1 MPTHD
6 SHRDTPRA
14 RNTPELS
21 TSTRITSVQK
31 TSVQKTSVQKTSAQK
46 TSAQHAKPARRTH
59 RRLLA
64 PPLAQKNGIDPIQLV
79 LPHPEEL
86 PEELAPGGRAP
97 ATIADYLIARFYP
110 NDPQI
115 IHSRFETGEV
125 RLDDGTVLTASSP
138 YAPGERIWYFREL
151 ADEPELPSD
160 MPVLYEDEHVLAI
173 DKPHFLPTTPRGSYI
188 AQTALT
194 KLRVREGNPLLIP
207 IHRLDRPTAGV
218 LLFAKTVQARRPFQ
232 MMFQHRLV
240 SKTYRAVAPVPADPT
255 AAEQALSAE
264 GLRVRSHIQK
274 VRDVLQVRQ
283 LSETEC
289 VARGV
294 EPNTLTTA
302 RILETFTPDPAEA
315 EAWGVEPGCPWG
327 LYDLAPH
334 TGKTHQL
341 RAHLNLL
348 GAPILGDVLYPRV
361 LPDGPDRSEH
371 PLQLLAY
378 TLSFEH
384 PITGEPISLR
394 SGRTL
399 SAWESKNSA
408 VWEAS

>member
-1 MPTHD
+1 MPAQNTA
-6 SHRDTPRA
+6 RPLPIARPDTQQGIQPA
-14 RNTPELS
+14 Y
-21 TSTRITSVQK
+21 Q
-31 TSVQKTSVQKTSAQK
+31 
-46 TSAQHAKPARRTH
+46 AKPARRTH

-64 PPLAQKNGIDPIQLV
+64 PPLAQKNGIDPIQLI
-79 LPHPEEL
+79 LPRVEEL
-86 PEELAPGGRAP
+86 SAELAPSKTAPNNTAPNNTAP

-115 IHSRFETGEV
+115 IYARFNTGEV
-125 RLDDGTVLTASSP
+125 RLDDGTILTGDSP
-138 YAPGERIWYFREL
+138 YMPGERIWYFREL
-151 ADEPELPSD
+151 ADEPQLPSD

-173 DKPHFLPTTPRGSYI
+173 DKPHFLPTTPRGAYI

-315 EAWGVEPGCPWG
+315 EAWGVESGRPWG

-361 LPDGPDRSEH
+361 LPDGPDRPEH

>member
-1 MPTHD
+1 M
-6 SHRDTPRA
+6 
-14 RNTPELS
+14 
-21 TSTRITSVQK
+21 
-31 TSVQKTSVQKTSAQK
+31 
-46 TSAQHAKPARRTH
+46 QHAKPARRTH

-125 RLDDGTVLTASSP
+125 RLDDGTVLTTSSP

-315 EAWGVEPGCPWG
+315 EAWGVEPGRPWG

>member
-1 MPTHD
+1 M
-6 SHRDTPRA
+6 
-14 RNTPELS
+14 
-21 TSTRITSVQK
+21 
-31 TSVQKTSVQKTSAQK
+31 
-46 TSAQHAKPARRTH
+46 
-59 RRLLA
+59 
-64 PPLAQKNGIDPIQLV
+64 
-79 LPHPEEL
+79 
-86 PEELAPGGRAP
+86 
-97 ATIADYLIARFYP
+97 
-110 NDPQI
+110 
-115 IHSRFETGEV
+115 